1 MRRILILTVAVLA
14 SAIALAQ
21 NDSSVTLE
29 DLYSTKVTEIRE
41 GKGELMR
48 YHGAL
53 IFSETNDYLTSLDV
67 SGPFWRK
74 YNSARRLQDYGQ
86 YIWLF
91 GLSYMASDLAVTLLY
106 STLGTDFHMN
116 GSMLVGG
123 LCVLVGGSMDF
134 FGWKKLGDLADLYNT
149 DPSVRKA
156 YSLKL
161 GPTMSGGF
169 GLSLNF

>member
-1 MRRILILTVAVLA
+1 MRRFLILTVAVLA
-14 SAIALAQ
+14 SAIASAQ
-21 NDSSVTLE
+21 NNRSVTLE
-29 DLYSTKVTEIRE
+29 DLYSTKVTEIRD

-53 IFSETNDYLTSLDV
+53 IFSETNQYLTTSDV
-67 SGPFWRK
+67 SAPFWRK
-74 YNSARRLQDYGQ
+74 YDSARRLQDYGQ

-91 GLSYMASDLAVTLLY
+91 GLSYMASDLAVSLL
-106 STLGTDFHMN
+106 SRGIGTYYFGN

-156 YSLKL
+156 YSINL
-161 GPTMSGGF
+161 GPTRSGGF
-169 GLSLNF
+169 GLTLNF